1 MIGMSNGVKKPH
13 KEMQVTTTSQ
23 NHKKQTQ
30 YHQRERKNYHKLKK
44 KRPQTTRVSKLLDS
58 KQKQHYLPMNL
69 KPPQT
74 QSHHTL
80 RSTRNWLKIAG
91 KRAKLPDSK
100 QQNYETSKQKTHKQ
114 KDMRV
119 KTTVKRCRTTIARLK
134 SMRKTLKTTTKR
146 CKTTRGSKQSKLQ
159 KMLNLY
165 RTLKHAHTIQD
176 HSLYGLV
183 ALCVCVCET
192 RQKHLRLNT
201 PNHPSHFIC
210 QKHFFKLS
218 SAFRCSFTLFSSCF
232 FRLRP
237 LETGSGS
244 VGALSSCSFSG
255 LMLSCCSNPRAT
267 HRSYPKSPGSDTAA
281 WWETK
286 G

>member
-1 MIGMSNGVKKPH
+1 
-13 KEMQVTTTSQ
+13 
-23 NHKKQTQ
+23 
-30 YHQRERKNYHKLKK
+30 
-44 KRPQTTRVSKLLDS
+44 
-58 KQKQHYLPMNL
+58 MNL

-159 KMLNLY
+159 KMLNRY

-183 ALCVCVCET
+183 ALCVCVWNLAET
-192 RQKHLRLNT
+192 PETKHSK
-201 PNHPSHFIC
+201 PSVTFYLSETFLQTVLSLQVQFHSFQLLFLQTSTFRNRKWIC
-210 QKHFFKLS
+210 GSSVLLQLLS
-218 SAFRCSFTLFSSCF
+218 SHVELLFKPSSNK
-232 FRLRP
+232 P
-237 LETGSGS
+237 LLPKIPREWH
-244 VGALSSCSFSG
+244 SCMMG
-255 LMLSCCSNPRAT
+255 
-267 HRSYPKSPGSDTAA
+267 D
-281 WWETK
+281 
-286 G
+286 

>member
-1 MIGMSNGVKKPH
+1 MSNGVKKPH

-100 QQNYETSKQKTHKQ
+100 QQNYETSKQKTQTKRYESQNNCEEMQNYHCQTQKHEKDTQNHHKEMQ
-114 KDMRV
+114 NYQRLKTV
-119 KTTVKRCRTTIARLK
+119 KT
-134 SMRKTLKTTTKR
+134 
-146 CKTTRGSKQSKLQ
+146 
-159 KMLNLY
+159 
-165 RTLKHAHTIQD
+165 
-176 HSLYGLV
+176 
-183 ALCVCVCET
+183 
-192 RQKHLRLNT
+192 
-201 PNHPSHFIC
+201 
-210 QKHFFKLS
+210 
-218 SAFRCSFTLFSSCF
+218 
-232 FRLRP
+232 
-237 LETGSGS
+237 
-244 VGALSSCSFSG
+244 
-255 LMLSCCSNPRAT
+255 
-267 HRSYPKSPGSDTAA
+267 PKNA
-281 WWETK
+281 
-286 G
+286 